1 VTVGGSIDAEPGSRI
16 LGKNV
21 SVGVGPRWIF
31 GPRFVRHGHGVHDAI
46 HWGGRFVFAIVLL
59 LLGWLIVTLMGARL
73 EVLGEHLERQ
83 WPLSL
88 AVGFLATLLVLPVF
102 IMLLITI
109 IGIPLA
115 FLLMPAYV
123 LGVLIGFFAA
133 SVLIGRFVLGRA
145 GRGRGSNAG
154 AMAAG
159 VGLLVLTMLVGALLW
174 RVGQPLTFL
183 GGFLQAVGAIVF
195 SVAGLC
201 GLGALVIS
209 QFGSKR
215 PQASVSQAPPPPGAP
230 PPAAPMPGAAFAGPP
245 PPPWA
250 PGGAPYEGA
259 VGAPPLG
266 PPAVRI
272 SEKRILPALL
282 LCIFFGWLGVHRFYV
297 GKIGTGIVQVLT
309 FGGLGIWVLIDLI
322 LIIAGAFTDQSRAK
336 ITLWT

>member
-1 VTVGGSIDAEPGSRI
+1 
-16 LGKNV
+16 
-21 SVGVGPRWIF
+21 
-31 GPRFVRHGHGVHDAI
+31 
-46 HWGGRFVFAIVLL
+46 
-59 LLGWLIVTLMGARL
+59 
-73 EVLGEHLERQ
+73 
-83 WPLSL
+83 
-88 AVGFLATLLVLPVF
+88 
-102 IMLLITI
+102 
-109 IGIPLA
+109 
-115 FLLMPAYV
+115 
-123 LGVLIGFFAA
+123 
-133 SVLIGRFVLGRA
+133 
-145 GRGRGSNAG
+145 
-154 AMAAG
+154 
-159 VGLLVLTMLVGALLW
+159 MLVGALLW

-230 PPAAPMPGAAFAGPP
+230 PAAAPMPGAAFAGPP

-250 PGGAPYEGA
+250 PGAAPYEGA